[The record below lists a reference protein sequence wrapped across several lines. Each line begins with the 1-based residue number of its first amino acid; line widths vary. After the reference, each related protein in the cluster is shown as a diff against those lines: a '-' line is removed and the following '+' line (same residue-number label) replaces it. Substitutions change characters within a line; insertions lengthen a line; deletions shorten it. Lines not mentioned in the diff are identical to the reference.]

1 MDSTA
6 SSKGTTYDQLL
17 NAFYETHDEANRLAL
32 SLNRLKGLNN
42 WLENRVKDLEEELS
56 KTKED
61 FENLDLI
68 YKNCS

>member
-1 MDSTA
+1 
-6 SSKGTTYDQLL
+6 
-17 NAFYETHDEANRLAL
+17 LAL
-32 SLNRLKGLNN
+32 SLNWLKGLNN

-68 YKNCS
+68 YKNSSSSCET